1 MAKQPAGL
9 CGLELM
15 LDSAALATAAEQP
28 VDAPAVIVLA
38 GDCPFVSRHL
48 LNQLRDIFCPA
59 EEDRSWAWREFSGDD
74 QLDPRDVLDEAATAP
89 MFATATRVAVVRRAD
104 SFVSAA
110 RELLERIADRPR
122 GNRGLVILEVK
133 SFPATTRLAKAV
145 ARQGLLID
153 LSVPPRFNLSSWLRK
168 WAKHRHQADLPAA
181 AAGRLLERLGNDLGQ
196 VDQALGSLAA
206 ACPAKDRRVIA
217 PEAVDALGGSGN
229 QRTAWEML
237 NAAAAGQ
244 TAEAVTLLGSL
255 LETGESPIGLSAQA
269 ASVFRRY
276 ATAARLLAGPDRPVS
291 IEAALREAGVAAWPK
306 ALAEA
311 EQALRHLGSR
321 RCRELPDSLAEL
333 DRSLKAE
340 ASRGLRARLALERFF
355 CMMAD
360 PPPAASGRAGRTRP
374 SGGTR

>member
-1 MAKQPAGL
+1 MPKQSAGL
-9 CGLELM
+9 CGLDLM
-15 LDSAALATAAEQP
+15 LDHTALATAAEP
-28 VDAPAVIVLA
+28 PADAAAVIVLA

-48 LNQLRDIFCPA
+48 LHQLRDIFCPSQ
-59 EEDRSWAWREFSGDD
+59 EDRSWAWREFSGDD
-74 QLDPRDVLDEAATAP
+74 QPDPRDVLDEAATAP

-104 SFVSAA
+104 SFVSSA
-110 RELLERIADRPR
+110 RDLLERIADRPR

-145 ARQGLLID
+145 GRHGLQID
-153 LSVPPRFNLSSWLRK
+153 VGVPARFNLSGWLRK
-168 WAKHRHQADLPAA
+168 WAKHSHQADLPATA
-181 AAGRLLERLGNDLGQ
+181 ASMLLERLGNDLGQ
-196 VDQALGSLAA
+196 VDQAVGSLAA
-206 ACPAKDRRVIA
+206 ACTAKGERVIA
-217 PEAVDALGGSGN
+217 PEAVDALGGTGN

-255 LETGESPIGLSAQA
+255 LDAGESPVGLSAQA
-269 ASVFRRY
+269 ASVFRKY
-276 ATAARLLAGPDRPVS
+276 ATTARLLAGPDRPAG

-311 EQALRHLGSR
+311 ERALRHLGSR
-321 RCRELPDSLAEL
+321 RCRELPSWLAEV

-355 CMMAD
+355 CMMAG
-360 PPPAASGRAGRTRP
+360 PPPMATGRPRP
-374 SGGTR
+374 PGAPR

>member
-1 MAKQPAGL
+1 MAKQSAGL
-9 CGLELM
+9 CGLDLM
-15 LDSAALATAAEQP
+15 LDPAALATAAEP
-28 VDAPAVIVLA
+28 PADAPAVIVLA

-48 LNQLRDIFCPA
+48 LHQLRDIFCPS
-59 EEDRSWAWREFSGDD
+59 EEDRSWAWREFSGDE
-74 QLDPRDVLDEAATAP
+74 QADPRDVLDEAATAP

-104 SFVSAA
+104 SFVSSA
-110 RELLERIADRPR
+110 RDLLERIANRPR

-145 ARQGLLID
+145 GRHGLQID
-153 LSVPPRFNLSSWLRK
+153 VSVPARFNLSGWLRK
-168 WAKHRHQADLPAA
+168 WAKHSHQADLSAA
-181 AAGRLLERLGNDLGQ
+181 AASRLLERLGNDLGQ
-196 VDQALGSLAA
+196 VDQAVGSLAA
-206 ACPAKDRRVIA
+206 ACPATDRRVIA
-217 PEAVDALGGSGN
+217 PEAVDALGGTGN

-255 LETGESPIGLSAQA
+255 LDAGESPVGLSAQA

-276 ATAARLLAGPDRPVS
+276 ATTARLLAGPDRPAG

-311 EQALRHLGSR
+311 ERALRHLGSR
-321 RCRELPDSLAEL
+321 RCRELPSWLAEL

-340 ASRGLRARLALERFF
+340 SSRGLRARLALERFF
-355 CMMAD
+355 CMMAG
-360 PPPAASGRAGRTRP
+360 PPPAATSRP
-374 SGGTR
+374 RPPGAPR

>member
-1 MAKQPAGL
+1 MAKQSAGL
-9 CGLELM
+9 CGLDLM
-15 LDSAALATAAEQP
+15 LDAAALAVAADVP
-28 VDAPAVIVLA
+28 SVIVLA

-48 LNQLRDIFCPA
+48 LHQLRDIFCPT

-74 QLDPRDVLDEAATAP
+74 PLDPRDVLDEAATAP

-104 SFVSAA
+104 GFVSAA

-145 ARQGLLID
+145 GRQGLLID
-153 LSVPPRFNLSSWLRK
+153 VGVPARFNLSSWLRK
-168 WAKHRHQADLPAA
+168 WAKHSHQADLPAA
-181 AAGRLLERLGNDLGQ
+181 AASVLLERLGHDLGQ
-196 VDQALGSLAA
+196 ADQALGSLAA
-206 ACPAKDRRVIA
+206 ACPAKDRRTIS
-217 PEAVDALGGSGN
+217 PEAVAALGGNGN

-244 TAEAVTLLGSL
+244 TAAAVSLLGSL
-255 LETGESPIGLSAQA
+255 LEAGESPVGLSAQTA
-269 ASVFRRY
+269 AVFRRY
-276 ATAARLLAGPDRPVS
+276 ATAARRLTGPDRPAG

-311 EQALRHLGSR
+311 ERALRHLGSR
-321 RCRELPDSLAEL
+321 RCRELPDWLAEL

-355 CMMAD
+355 CMMAG
-360 PPPAASGRAGRTRP
+360 PPPAATGRAGRPRTPGEPR
-374 SGGTR
+374 